1 MVYTLYFIE
10 PEKSGLQGKTTAVLL
25 YYQMRIIESGY
36 IRNMIRQEG
45 FYLDSTVQT
54 VQEVGNQVS
63 QYKQMFEN
71 YLPDIT
77 KFGIKVVLAIVAF
90 WVGSTVIKWIVKFV
104 RKSLTKSRLDT
115 GVAQF
120 MSSLVKIILYI
131 LLIFNIST
139 SFGVKESSLAA
150 LLGTAG
156 VTMGLA
162 LQGGLANLA
171 GGMMLLLFKPFQV
184 GDYIIVNGQDGSE
197 GTVAKVEIC
206 YTTLLSI
213 DNKHIVIPNGT
224 LSNTAITNVTARDQR
239 RLEIKVG
246 ISYNA
251 DIQKAKD
258 ILEDILTE
266 DPDTREDEE
275 MVVFVDEL
283 AESSVIMGFRVW
295 VDTDRYWE
303 TRWRLNQR
311 IKEDFDYYGIE
322 IPYNQLDVHL
332 HK

>member
-1 MVYTLYFIE
+1 M
-10 PEKSGLQGKTTAVLL
+10 
-25 YYQMRIIESGY
+25 
-36 IRNMIRQEG
+36 
-45 FYLDSTVQT
+45 DT
-54 VQEVGNQVS
+54 VQEVTNQVS
-63 QYKQMFEN
+63 TYRQMFET
-71 YLPDIT
+71 YIPDIT
-77 KFGIKVVLAIVAF
+77 KFGLKVVLAIVAF
-90 WVGSTVIKWIVKFV
+90 WVGTTVIKWVVNII

-120 MSSLVKIILYI
+120 MASLVKIVLYI
-131 LLIFNIST
+131 LLLFNIST

-156 VTMGLA
+156 VTLGLA
-162 LQGGLANLA
+162 LQGGLSNLA

-184 GDYIIVNGQDGSE
+184 GDYIIINEQAGSE
-197 GTVAKVEIC
+197 GTVAKIEIC

-224 LSNTAITNVTARDQR
+224 LSNTTITNVTARDQR

-246 ISYNA
+246 ISYNSN
-251 DIQKAKD
+251 IRKAKE
-258 ILEDILTE
+258 ILEEILTD

-283 AESSVIMGFRVW
+283 AESSVVMGFRVW
-295 VDTDRYWE
+295 VATDRYWA

-311 IKEDFDYYGIE
+311 IKEAFDAYGIE
-322 IPYNQLDVHL
+322 IPYNQLDIHVR
-332 HK
+332 K

>member
-1 MVYTLYFIE
+1 MTISDGR
-10 PEKSGLQGKTTAVLL
+10 K
-25 YYQMRIIESGY
+25 I
-36 IRNMIRQEG
+36 N
-45 FYLDSTVQT
+45 LDSTVQT
-54 VQEVGNQVS
+54 VQEVGNQVN

-71 YLPDIT
+71 YIPDIT

-90 WVGSTVIKWIVKFV
+90 WVGSTVIKGIVKFV

-120 MSSLVKIILYI
+120 MSSLVKIVLYI

-156 VTMGLA
+156 VTLGLA
-162 LQGGLANLA
+162 LQGGLSNLA

-184 GDYIIVNGQDGSE
+184 GDYIVVNGQNGSE
-197 GTVAKVEIC
+197 GTVSKIEIC

-224 LSNTAITNVTARDQR
+224 LSNTTITNVTARDQR

-251 DIQKAKD
+251 DIQRAKE

-283 AESSVIMGFRVW
+283 AESAVIMGFRVW
-295 VDTDRYWE
+295 VDTDRYWD

-311 IKEDFDYYGIE
+311 IEEDFDYYGIE